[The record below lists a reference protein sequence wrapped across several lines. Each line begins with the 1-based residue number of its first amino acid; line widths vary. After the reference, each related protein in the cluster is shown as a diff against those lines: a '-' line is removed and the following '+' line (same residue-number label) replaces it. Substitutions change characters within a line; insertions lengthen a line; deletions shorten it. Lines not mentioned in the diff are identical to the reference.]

1 MENSSVINS
10 RHSPSKID
18 RIFSS
23 NLALFF
29 PSRDTKRTQR
39 VTNPSAELNVECVL
53 FALMRGD
60 FEESSAG

>member
-29 PSRDTKRTQR
+29 PSRDTKR